1 MNVSQ
6 GKGGTR
12 DDLKVVRERAN
23 SPSRAPRG
31 KAFYNTPGEHPILMS
46 GTAPPPTPSTTPATP
61 AAPASSWTGAKIGPA
76 SAWDTANPKSITE
89 QKILTNLKKI
99 YDPEI
104 PMNIVDLGLI
114 YGFKW
119 NNDTS
124 VTVTMTLTAPGC
136 PVAGIL
142 ADEVKAAVQAAEGV
156 KEAVVDMVWE
166 PPWTPDRMSDL
177 AKRTFGYV

>member
-1 MNVSQ
+1 
-6 GKGGTR
+6 
-12 DDLKVVRERAN
+12 
-23 SPSRAPRG
+23 
-31 KAFYNTPGEHPILMS
+31 MS
-46 GTAPPPTPSTTPATP
+46 GTAPSSAPSTPPSAGPAP
-61 AAPASSWTGAKIGPA
+61 VSGWTGAKIGPT
-76 SAWDTANPKSITE
+76 SAWDPANPKSTNE

-119 NNDTS
+119 TGEDA

-142 ADEVKAAVQAAEGV
+142 ADEVKSAVQAAEGV
-156 KEAVVDMVWE
+156 KEATVDMVWE

>member
-1 MNVSQ
+1 
-6 GKGGTR
+6 
-12 DDLKVVRERAN
+12 
-23 SPSRAPRG
+23 
-31 KAFYNTPGEHPILMS
+31 MS
-46 GTAPPPTPSTTPATP
+46 EAVPPPAPSTSP
-61 AAPASSWTGAKIGPA
+61 AASVQPTSGWTGAKIGPA
-76 SAWDTANPKSITE
+76 SAWDMANPKAVSE

-114 YGFKW
+114 YSFKW
-119 NNDTS
+119 TGVDS

-156 KEAVVDMVWE
+156 REAVVDMVWE

-177 AKRTFGYV
+177 AKRTFGYI

>member
-1 MNVSQ
+1 
-6 GKGGTR
+6 
-12 DDLKVVRERAN
+12 
-23 SPSRAPRG
+23 
-31 KAFYNTPGEHPILMS
+31 MS
-46 GTAPPPTPSTTPATP
+46 GTVPSPATP
-61 AAPASSWTGAKIGPA
+61 AAPGETTPPASGWTGAKIGPS
-76 SAWDTANPKSITE
+76 SAWDPANPKSANE
-89 QKILTNLKKI
+89 QRILTNLKKI

-114 YGFKW
+114 YAFKW
-119 NNDTS
+119 TGEDS

-166 PPWTPDRMSDL
+166 PPWSPDRMSDL
-177 AKRTFGYV
+177 AKRSFGYV